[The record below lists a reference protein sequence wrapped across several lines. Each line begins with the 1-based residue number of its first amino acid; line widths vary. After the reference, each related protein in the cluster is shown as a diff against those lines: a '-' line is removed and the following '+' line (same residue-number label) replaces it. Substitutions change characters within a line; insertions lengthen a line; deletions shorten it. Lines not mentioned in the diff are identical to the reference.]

1 MGSRGAA
8 PAQVR
13 EETLKRR
20 PSERDIR
27 QAEGLAPREFAEG
40 YNAPA
45 DCEQRACPYRFGS
58 AEGGA
63 WLVGYRLGRA
73 ERGW

>member
-27 QAEGLAPREFAEG
+27 QAEG

-45 DCEQRACPYRFGS
+45 DCEQRASPYRFGS